1 MMMTE
6 EIAAQR
12 YRGVVCG
19 HCRQPI
25 PVPAIV
31 EKIASSEA
39 ESPADEKS
47 IRKFHLRCRV
57 CQREK
62 AYRMGDIVE
71 FEGTPRPRSRSH
83 KSLFGDSGRIARA
96 AHV

>member
-6 EIAAQR
+6 ETTAQR

-19 HCRQPI
+19 YCRQPI

-31 EKIASSEA
+31 EKIVRSEA
-39 ESPADEKS
+39 ESAAGEKS
-47 IRKFHLRCRV
+47 TRKFHLRCRV
-57 CQREK
+57 CEREK

-71 FEGTPRPRSRSH
+71 FEGTPRPRSRPH
-83 KSLFGDSGRIARA
+83 KSLFGESARLARA